1 MNYARLLGTGMFC
14 RTEGGCV
21 ATLTL
26 ARPTRITLVSNC
38 GKLLLRFA
46 IHLAEHVTNVI
57 DLGVVQLD
65 PLLSVHSN

>member
-46 IHLAEHVTNVI
+46 IH
-57 DLGVVQLD
+57 
-65 PLLSVHSN
+65 